1 MAAGEAEKGSARLT
15 DPQETC
21 LIWKSRKKGPT
32 TRGTGTRSAADVHC
46 DRRCLYWS
54 GQDQP
59 LSWALR
65 LPDSEN
71 YLGSLAANGCKAHA
85 EAASAAAAVAASKH
99 PSLKVSILHQ
109 PIHSSTPTHQPSTQT
124 STHPRCV
131 SPSSPPSPP
140 SRASWPLR
148 RCTAAPGPTRSSL
161 PRPRLGS
168 PSAPQ
173 PSTQQ
178 QQQPRWRAQPPAA
191 PRVQQAKEMV
201 TALKADVEGDLAD
214 WKSGDVA
221 KMKSKIGTV
230 TSKVDSVSSMVSSIL
245 GDVELG
251 GLSEADKKFAL
262 GMFADAQELASEVE
276 NSMGS
281 IDSNNRAALKPELDI
296 LRLDLGGLLGPL
308 LNLLMGLL
316 NGLLGAPKEDPA
328 GKPGGESDGLLGSL
342 LGGLLGGLGL

>member
-1 MAAGEAEKGSARLT
+1 MRFSILT
-15 DPQETC
+15 AVAS
-21 LIWKSRKKGPT
+21 I
-32 TRGTGTRSAADVHC
+32 
-46 DRRCLYWS
+46 S
-54 GQDQP
+54 GV
-59 LSWALR
+59 
-65 LPDSEN
+65 
-71 YLGSLAANGCKAHA
+71 LAAPPLYGSSR
-85 EAASAAAAVAASKH
+85 AAKIVFAPTAPRVAIGAAAVNAAAAAA
-99 PSLKVSILHQ
+99 
-109 PIHSSTPTHQPSTQT
+109 
-124 STHPRCV
+124 
-131 SPSSPPSPP
+131 
-140 SRASWPLR
+140 AA
-148 RCTAAPGPTRSSL
+148 AAPV
-161 PRPRLGS
+161 
-168 PSAPQ
+168 A
-173 PSTQQ
+173 
-178 QQQPRWRAQPPAA
+178 RAAPAA